1 MNKNI
6 IIIFLILTTLRLT
19 AQKNS
24 GSKVFDK
31 QLEYAKELM
40 LSEDYKNAYTNLL
53 EIYQIDSTNA
63 ELNYYLG
70 YSSFYANRDKN
81 IALPYLIKGANY
93 NGNAY
98 YFMGLIYHQ
107 NKQFEKAQSS
117 YNNYKDLAPNE
128 MIFDIRVINRQI
140 DKIRTAKILIKN
152 SSNFLIENLGPEVN
166 SAYPDYAPVLF
177 ANGNKLYFTS
187 RRKGSFPE
195 IKDPNNEYFEDIY
208 LSEKVNDVWQKPINI
223 GAPLN
228 TKTHDAS
235 VAISNND
242 SIFYIY
248 RTNPNLI
255 GGDILKSTKIED
267 KWSEP
272 VIFESTINTKNGSES
287 SISIHPNG
295 KRIFFSSNRPGG
307 YGGKDI
313 YCVKLLPNGKW
324 SLPSN
329 LGAMINT
336 AEDED
341 GPYISADGIT
351 LYFSSKGHKNMGGYD
366 FFKSQLQDDG
376 RWSDPQNM
384 GYPINSVMDDIFIST
399 VNNEDYFFS
408 SNRAG
413 GYGFS
418 DIYHTILPKKKN
430 EYLIIKGRIIDNK
443 NQLSLR
449 ANITIFN
456 KETNKLEGIYKSDYS
471 SGKFVMV
478 LKPSQQ
484 YKMFVEAKGYYSQT
498 LAIDLTKNLSLDDV
512 LKTIRLTEKE
522 KTKGIEKDHE

>member
-1 MNKNI
+1 MKRNI
-6 IIIFLILTTLRLT
+6 IVILLIFNTVGLF
-19 AQKNS
+19 AQKKPNV
-24 GSKVFDK
+24 KQFDK
-31 QLEYAKELM
+31 QLKYAKELIYTG
-40 LSEDYKNAYTNLL
+40 DYKNAYINLL
-53 EIYQIDSTNA
+53 DIYQVDSSNT
-63 ELNYYLG
+63 EINYYLG
-70 YSSFYANRDKN
+70 YASFYANRDKN
-81 IALPYLIKGANY
+81 IALPYLLIGADFNA
-93 NGNAY
+93 NAY
-98 YFMGLIYHQ
+98 YFIGSIYHQ
-107 NKQFEKAQSS
+107 KKQFEQALAN
-117 YNNYKDLAPNE
+117 YNKYKNLAPNE
-128 MIFDIRVINRQI
+128 MIFDTHKLNREI
-140 DKIRTAKILIKN
+140 DKIKNAKELIKN
-152 SSNFLIENLGPEVN
+152 KSNYKIENLGKDVN

-187 RRKGSFPE
+187 RRKGSFPD

-208 LSEKVNDVWQKPINI
+208 LSNKVNNIWQKPNNI

-235 VAISNND
+235 VAISNHD

-248 RTNPNLI
+248 RTNPNLV
-255 GGDILKSTKIED
+255 GGDILKSVKIEEQ
-267 KWSEP
+267 WSEP
-272 VIFESTINTKNGSES
+272 ITFESSINNKNSSES

-295 KRIFFSSNRPGG
+295 KKIFFSSNRKGG

-313 YCVKLLPNGKW
+313 YCVKILPNGQW

-341 GPYISADGIT
+341 GPYIASDGVT

-366 FFKSQLQDDG
+366 LFKSQLLTNGQ
-376 RWSDPQNM
+376 WSEPKNM

-408 SNRAG
+408 SNRSG
-413 GYGFS
+413 GYGFA

-430 EYLIIKGRIIDNK
+430 EFLVIKGRVIDNK

-449 ANITIFN
+449 ANITIIN
-456 KETNKLEGIYKSDYS
+456 KENNQLEGVYKSDYS
-471 SGKFVMV
+471 SGKFVMI
-478 LKPSQQ
+478 LKPNEE

-498 LAIDLTKNLSLDDV
+498 LAIDLTKNLSLEDV
-512 LKTIRLTEKE
+512 LKTIRLIKKELATEVQRSNE
-522 KTKGIEKDHE
+522 